1 MICGK
6 EDEVWMEEDYY
17 SGFVDN
23 PQDIHRTSVHKS
35 VDIVDNVGKPSTIS
49 CVNGMSIP
57 ESSKIQKLGTMSTSK
72 YRL

>member
-1 MICGK
+1 M
-6 EDEVWMEEDYY
+6 DRVYY

-35 VDIVDNVGKPSTIS
+35 VETVDNVGKPSTIS
-49 CVNGMSIP
+49 CVKGMSIP
-57 ESSKIQKLGTMSTSK
+57 ESSKIRKLPTLSTNK